1 MQFTVHPRVGG
12 ERQAQQTT
20 RWSRCGS
27 SPRGRGTQ
35 PHPAHATEVQR
46 FIPAWAGNALH
57 VVGRDHPQPVHP
69 RVGGERSSAASNS
82 ALMAGSSPRGRGT
95 LVVRDGGG
103 PSLRFIPAWA
113 GNAVILTVILI
124 VQTVHPRVGG
134 ERVPTVS
141 TPAHNF
147 GSSPRGRGT
156 PYLARVQGLLERF
169 IPAWAGNA
177 LVCKALVYIKI
188 YMRQGT

>member
-1 MQFTVHPRVGG
+1 MNVRH
-12 ERQAQQTT
+12 
-20 RWSRCGS
+20 
-27 SPRGRGTQ
+27 RGN
-35 PHPAHATEVQR
+35 VR
-46 FIPAWAGNALH
+46 FIPAWAGNASRSTTPPWRLA
-57 VVGRDHPQPVHP
+57 VHP

-156 PYLARVQGLLERF
+156 PLYVRHWF
-169 IPAWAGNA
+169 I
-177 LVCKALVYIKI
+177 
-188 YMRQGT
+188 